1 MRKDICE
8 ILSKLGFENDP
19 DESFRVVRNDIAVSL
34 STISLSISN
43 IPGVQ
48 QVSNSLIPKSTT
60 SIFLIEK
67 IKDSLSQKTSDDII
81 TEVFINHI
89 DYDLIRNHI
98 LRFFQSDIREK
109 SLTYLLD
116 K

>member
-1 MRKDICE
+1 MREDICE

-19 DESFRVVRNDIAVSL
+19 LDESFRMVRSDIAVSL
-34 STISLSISN
+34 STVSLSMPNPN
-43 IPGVQ
+43 IT
-48 QVSNSLIPKSTT
+48 LILKSTT

-67 IKDSLSQKTSDDII
+67 IKDSLSEKISDDII
-81 TEVFINHI
+81 TEVFINRI
-89 DYDLIRNHI
+89 DYDLIRSHI

-116 K
+116 R

>member
-1 MRKDICE
+1 MRGDIYE

-19 DESFRVVRNDIAVSL
+19 LDKSFRVIKNDIVV
-34 STISLSISN
+34 SLSISN
-43 IPGVQ
+43 VP
-48 QVSNSLIPKSTT
+48 NSIPKSTT

-67 IKDSLSQKTSDDII
+67 ITKDYTGTTGDPGDIIEETSDVVIM
-81 TEVFINHI
+81 EVFINSI
-89 DYDLIRNHI
+89 NYDLIRSHI